1 MTQNLVFWQRASF
14 DPARI
19 FHELP
24 AAAADMSVLPSVLGC
39 RTLRRTVQVRLGSNL
54 LRLPGTR
61 RKRLRC
67 AWHTLLHGL
76 VTAIRETSGL
86 GVIKDVRT
94 DRAKV
99 GTFFAMKVGRRSKGE
114 GCPRQRAQR
123 DLHRRSFQFTK
134 AGANQDESTF

>member
-1 MTQNLVFWQRASF
+1 MIQGTSPDVSRIVCCDRGYDRPSGRSRVFLRRAQ
-14 DPARI
+14 DRLI
-19 FHELP
+19 
-24 AAAADMSVLPSVLGC
+24 
-39 RTLRRTVQVRLGSNL
+39 LRRTDQVRLGSNP

-76 VTAIRETSGL
+76 VTAIRETFGL

-94 DRAKV
+94 HGAKV
-99 GTFFAMKVGRRSKGE
+99 GTFFAMEVGRRSKGE

-134 AGANQDESTF
+134 AGENQDESTF

>member
-1 MTQNLVFWQRASF
+1 MIQGTSPDVSRIVCCDRGYDRPSGRPRVFLRRAQ
-14 DPARI
+14 DRLI
-19 FHELP
+19 
-24 AAAADMSVLPSVLGC
+24 
-39 RTLRRTVQVRLGSNL
+39 LRRTDQVRLGSNP

-134 AGANQDESTF
+134 AGENQDESTF